1 LPDAA
6 APVRRHDVSGV
17 EQPTKNPNSA
27 LTSFASKF
35 PLESSSLAEGQGMNT
50 TLKGDAIMPQSL
62 TGLGVAAL
70 VFLIVNNLILE
81 VRARRARGDSRPR

>member
-1 LPDAA
+1 
-6 APVRRHDVSGV
+6 
-17 EQPTKNPNSA
+17 
-27 LTSFASKF
+27 
-35 PLESSSLAEGQGMNT
+35 MNT

-81 VRARRARGDSRPR
+81 VRARRARGDSRP